1 MEKKINILIYKATE
15 QNNPTNYLVEIL
27 GRNLKKLGHHVMIL
41 DISVIS
47 RPDIIIDI
55 LIKEEIELVLS
66 FDRIQE
72 GLETTLEAMNII
84 QGIILVEHPF
94 YYVNKAVF
102 NQSKNSFI
110 CLYDEGHLYTFEEY
124 INQEMP
130 IAHLF
135 HAGIELPHQ
144 QQNKE
149 YDVVVVGNVKKVEPA
164 ISQIEELPEGI
175 LKSIGKSLYEKV
187 RQGVTVTLD
196 EGFNQEIKSRNLDSK
211 IFRDNLQFQEAIA
224 SIYSYVDEQ
233 IKNELMYNTLK
244 AMLAAGIKVDL
255 LGDCEVE
262 EFKNNV
268 YFTCHGQLNYLE
280 QLEKIQASKLLVDVS
295 HLCLNGSKEILLS
308 AMLNR
313 TLVLTHQNNYLNGE
327 FIDKESIIYYDLG
340 YKNTLI
346 DSIKYYLQNEP
357 ARSTIVEQ
365 AYSVTSTKH
374 TWSNRAYEIQ
384 EIFEMVRCHLQSDK
398 NEEELV
404 RLHQEVIYASIGEET
419 KHKEELLLQAITS
432 IEKWIEKLATM
443 NTSSNNEDG
452 QLVAVKLCET
462 INILDN
468 SIYSEVLTNN
478 RFLQIATLILEKQ
491 LKLEDLIKDITLW
504 TQNAMDTIKKLC
516 QCYNNIDREFYKLV
530 CFIEGNNLGQLKEIM
545 IKNAREIA
553 LNESNYYNN
562 LKYFYKKYEDYWGV
576 LDIEENRFD
585 LIEDRSQTLV
595 EHRED
600 FIWLYTHLG
609 DYRSK
614 MVLSGILYNWVTF
627 KLNYIS
633 DIKERNFVDYYDCD
647 VLQGEEEEVF
657 VDLGAYTG
665 DSIEGYIKTYG
676 KYKKIYGYE
685 MTPTTFETLKQN
697 MRIYNNIECRQKAI
711 GEKNGKIYIKS
722 VSDEDPSSNKVDNQ
736 GNVAIEMVSLDEDI
750 TEKIT
755 FIKMDIEG
763 AEQAALKGAKN
774 HIQLSKP
781 KLAVCTYHNNEDI
794 WKIPQMIYEMNP
806 EYKFYMRYNGTSWW
820 PSEYVLLCK

>member
-1 MEKKINILIYKATE
+1 MKQKINILIYKATA
-15 QNNPTNYLVEIL
+15 QYNPTNYFVDIL
-27 GRNLKKLGHHVMIL
+27 GNNLEKLGHHVVIL
-41 DISVIS
+41 DTSVIS
-47 RPDIIIDI
+47 KPDIIIDI
-55 LIKEEIELVLS
+55 LIKEKIELVLS
-66 FDRIQE
+66 FDRMQ
-72 GLETTLEAMNII
+72 GGVETTLEAMNIV

-94 YYVNKAVF
+94 YYVNKAEF

-110 CLYDEGHLYTFEEY
+110 CMYDEGHLYTFEEY

-135 HAGIELPHQ
+135 HAGIELPYQ
-144 QQNKE
+144 PQNKE
-149 YDVVVVGNVKKVEPA
+149 YDIVVVGNVKKIETV

-187 RQGVTVTLD
+187 KQGTTVTLD

-211 IFRDNLQFQEAIA
+211 IFRENLQFQEAIA
-224 SIYSYVDEQ
+224 SIYSYIDEQ
-233 IKNELMYNTLK
+233 IKNELRYNTIK
-244 AMLAAGIKVDL
+244 AILSAGIKVDL

-262 EFKNNV
+262 EFTNNV
-268 YFTCHGQLNYLE
+268 YFTCHGQLSYLE

-295 HLCLNGSKEILLS
+295 LLCLNGSKEILLS
-308 AMLNR
+308 AMLNK
-313 TLVLTHQNNYLNGE
+313 TLVLTHQDNYLNGE
-327 FIDKESIIYYDLG
+327 FINKESIIYYDLG
-340 YKNTLI
+340 YINTLI
-346 DSIKYYLQNEP
+346 DAIKYYLQSEQ

-365 AYSVTSTKH
+365 AYSIVATKH

-384 EIFEMVRCHLQSDK
+384 EIFEMVRGHLQRDK

-404 RLHQEVIYASIGEET
+404 GLHQEVIYASIGEDT
-419 KHKEELLLQAITS
+419 KRKEELLLKAITS
-432 IEKWIEKLATM
+432 IEKWIEKLAAM
-443 NTSSNNEDG
+443 NASSNNEES
-452 QLVAVKLCET
+452 QLVAVKLCR
-462 INILDN
+462 IIDILDN
-468 SIYSEVLTNN
+468 SIYGEVLTNN
-478 RFLQIATLILEKQ
+478 RFLQVATLILEKQ
-491 LKLEDLIKDITLW
+491 LKLEDLIKDVTLW
-504 TQNAMDTIKKLC
+504 TQNAIDIMKKLC

-530 CFIEGNNLGQLKEIM
+530 CFIQGNTLEQLKEIM
-545 IKNAREIA
+545 INNARAIA

-562 LKYFYKKYEDYWGV
+562 LKYFYKRYEDYWGV

-633 DIKERNFVDYYDCD
+633 DIKERNFADYYDCD
-647 VLQGEEEEVF
+647 VLQGEENEVF

-665 DSIEGYIKTYG
+665 DSIEDYIKTYG

-685 MTPTTFETLKQN
+685 MTPTTFEILKQN
-697 MRIYNNIECRQKAI
+697 TRIYNNIECRQKAI
-711 GEKNGKIYIKS
+711 GEKMGKIYIKS
-722 VSDEDPSSNKVDNQ
+722 VSAEELSSNKVNNQ

-774 HIQLSKP
+774 HIQFSKP